1 MIWSQ
6 KGMKNVVYFEGAVH
20 SLYIKCTQMLKISTT
35 GLSFYLRLFG
45 GFGDYLEAKPVNAA
59 SVF

>member
-1 MIWSQ
+1 M
-6 KGMKNVVYFEGAVH
+6 VYFEGAVH